1 MHNLPPTKILAS
13 IKSFNEAMLVLNKGI
28 DIIDFKNPA
37 LGTLGALPIDKIKSC
52 LKVIPSEQLTS
63 ATIGDIY
70 DIEEIKKELF
80 DHYGFQGSQLPYC
93 PWKFLIADL
102 LISFPR
108 QI

>member
-1 MHNLPPTKILAS
+1 MHNLSPTKILVS

-70 DIEEIKKELF
+70 DIEEIKKKILSF
-80 DHYGFQGSQLPYC
+80 GVFQNQKKMWLEVCTYR
-93 PWKFLIADL
+93 KNFNKI
-102 LISFPR
+102 
-108 QI
+108 